1 MVVYYGMSDK
11 MPNISYYDSTGQDYG
26 FTKPY
31 GEERAAI
38 IDKEVSRIVSEQ
50 YERAKELLR
59 KHAEGH
65 KQLTEVL
72 LSREVIYTEDVERIF
87 GKRQW
92 ESRTDEIL
100 RLNEEARRKESENSD
115 EPKSE
120 SDSQNAAADDSTSI
134 STPPEIPADCK

>member
-1 MVVYYGMSDK
+1 M
-11 MPNISYYDSTGQDYG
+11 
-26 FTKPY
+26 
-31 GEERAAI
+31 
-38 IDKEVSRIVSEQ
+38 
-50 YERAKELLR
+50 
-59 KHAEGH
+59 
-65 KQLTEVL
+65 L

-100 RLNEEARRKESENSD
+100 RLNEEARRKESESSD